1 MKEKL
6 VSVILAIVLGMIV
19 VIPMS
24 YLILG
29 NVKPQLKESPTVIVA
44 PEKKLIEIEYVT
56 SKVKPL
62 EVGVQFMVKS
72 CKVIDGFRFLVLLD
86 NDTWIETSLPIVTKE
101 GSAEQVAEILK
112 LSSPPSV
119 TLKRK
124 IDNYWI
130 VDFEFLFEE
139 KKTSLTELLKQKNL
153 AL

>member
-1 MKEKL
+1 
-6 VSVILAIVLGMIV
+6 
-19 VIPMS
+19 MS

-29 NVKPQLKESPTVIVA
+29 NVKPQFKDPPTVIAA

-72 CKVIDGFRFLVLLD
+72 CKIIDGFRFLVLLD

-101 GSAEQVAEILK
+101 GTAEQVAEILK
-112 LSSPPSV
+112 SSPPPSV

-130 VDFEFLFEE
+130 VDFELLFED
-139 KKTSLTELLKQKNL
+139 KKTKLTELLKQKDL